1 MFSID
6 NYIYSMVM
14 GEGTSVEIR
23 LVLQVERDCC
33 VFSRDNYSM
42 VVGEGDYIVCSVEIV
57 EPGKPVY

>member
-1 MFSID
+1 
-6 NYIYSMVM
+6 MV